1 LAVAGKHES
10 VLEVLCELGVERVAR
25 AVKGPG
31 LYVGI
36 PATFWVPA
44 VHVADPISHTAGT
57 AGTTA
62 AAATLRGF
70 TGPRVETV
78 VGFALIA
85 AWVGITP
92 AGRCAAIA
100 AVPFAVLVVVLRVA
114 PAIAHFVFRSR
125 TERGLWDPVGIIV
138 GIARAITIVVTP
150 GLAEEVDA
158 VGAVITVAVPDP
170 VEVCWFKAVA
180 VAVFVVVDVLTGAVS
195 RVVGRKVPATTLHPA
210 LGVTHAIADGIFRA
224 PWSTDR
230 AAERMIF
237 AGRRIEAVVVTRADR
252 VAGDLNR
259 PTTGIGRVAAG

>member
-1 LAVAGKHES
+1 TLGLRLVYCAVSAVECVVGTVQIDAPGPIVTVPISCPVRQIKGVITGTLAVAGKHES

-85 AWVGITP
+85 AWIGITP

-158 VGAVITVAVPDP
+158 
-170 VEVCWFKAVA
+170 
-180 VAVFVVVDVLTGAVS
+180 
-195 RVVGRKVPATTLHPA
+195 
-210 LGVTHAIADGIFRA
+210 
-224 PWSTDR
+224 
-230 AAERMIF
+230 
-237 AGRRIEAVVVTRADR
+237 
-252 VAGDLNR
+252 
-259 PTTGIGRVAAG
+259 